1 MAFNVSGLTAYVDAN
16 KDKML
21 VKSIFSANT
30 LKTIQVIPGIKGTQL
45 IPKTNAS
52 VILQAGGC
60 GWNASG
66 STILGNATITASPIK
81 VNQNFCIDD
90 LNGTAFQNR
99 IKAGIRGEEVLPEEE
114 VFSNDLIKAIAK
126 EIENTIWQG
135 DTDATSGYNLVDGFY
150 KAVTVANGAVS
161 AGSLT
166 LTTAANVLSA
176 VESMILLIPADVQAA
191 DDLTLFMNPANFLK
205 LAQGIRSTY
214 GLLSLSN
221 SAADGLGEEFMF
233 PGSNIR
239 VVKTYGLGTSNRFYL
254 GQASNFMF
262 GTDMEADYESLD
274 IWYSKDNQ
282 EIRAALKFKMG
293 VTVGYIDQ
301 IVVSTNA

>member
-30 LKTIQVIPGIKGTQL
+30 LKTIQVISGIKGTQL

-60 GWNASG
+60 GWSASG
-66 STILGNATITASPIK
+66 TTVLGDATITAVPLK
-81 VNQNFCIDD
+81 VNQAFCVDD

-99 IKAGIRGEEVLPEEE
+99 IKAGIRGEEVLPEEQ
-114 VFSNDLIKAIAK
+114 VFSDDLVKAIAK
-126 EIENTIWQG
+126 EIENYMWQG
-135 DTDATSGYNLVDGFY
+135 DSSATSGYNLVDGFY
-150 KAVTVANGAVS
+150 KSVTVANGAVS

-191 DDLTLFMNPANFLK
+191 DDLTLFLNPANFLK
-205 LAQGIRSTY
+205 LAQGIRTTY

-221 SAADGLGEEFMF
+221 SAADGLGESFMF
-233 PGSNIR
+233 PGSNIK

-262 GTDMEADYESLD
+262 GTDMEANYESLD

-282 EIRAALKFKMG
+282 EVRAALKFKMG